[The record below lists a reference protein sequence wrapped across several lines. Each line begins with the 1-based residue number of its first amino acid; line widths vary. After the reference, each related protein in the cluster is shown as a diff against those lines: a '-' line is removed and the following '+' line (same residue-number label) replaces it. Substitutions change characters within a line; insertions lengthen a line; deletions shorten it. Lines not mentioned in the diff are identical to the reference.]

1 MSYGKQG
8 YWKNKQGHDIL
19 IANMP
24 DSYINNVL
32 NYINDRICEAY
43 NSYYDTDFE
52 VPDPLQDKI
61 DELETELQKR
71 KLNKKRPRS
80 WQDKSPVIK

>member
-1 MSYGKQG
+1 MSYGKRG

-24 DSYINNVL
+24 DRYINNVL

-43 NSYYDTDFE
+43 NSYYDTGVE
-52 VPDPLQDKI
+52 GPGGRQGKGG
-61 DELETELQKR
+61 ELETELQKR
-71 KLNKKRPRS
+71 KLNKKRKRS
-80 WQDKSPVIK
+80 

>member
-8 YWKNKQGHDIL
+8 YWKNKQGQDIL

-24 DSYINNVL
+24 DRYINNVL

-43 NSYYDTDFE
+43 NCFYDTDFE
-52 VPDPLQDKI
+52 IPDSLQEKI

-71 KLNKKRPRS
+71 KINKKRKRH
-80 WQDKSPVIK
+80 